1 MSGSTRHR
9 AAWAILGVIVVATL
23 AAAFWPRGGHETES
37 AHVRRL
43 ASEFRCV
50 DCEGLSV
57 AESATASAREQ
68 RRDIGLRVRRGQ
80 SDEAIRQRYV
90 ELFGESIL
98 LKPSSRG
105 VGLLVWAL
113 PIAVVLVG
121 AVGLAFAFRRWQ
133 RQPRLAPTDE
143 DVRLVAERR
152 AEIPDA

>member
-1 MSGSTRHR
+1 MNGSTRR
-9 AAWAILGVIVVATL
+9 RVAWAILGVLLVAAL
-23 AAAFWPRGGHETES
+23 AVSFWPRSGRETEA

-68 RRDIGLRVRRGQ
+68 RRDISLRVHRGE
-80 SDEAIRQRYV
+80 SDETIRAWYV
-90 ELFGESIL
+90 EHFRESIL
-98 LKPSSRG
+98 LRPSSRG
-105 VGLLVWAL
+105 IGLIVWAL
-113 PIAVVLVG
+113 PIAALLIG

-133 RQPRLAPTDE
+133 RQPRLAATED

-152 AEIPDA
+152 AGTTDG